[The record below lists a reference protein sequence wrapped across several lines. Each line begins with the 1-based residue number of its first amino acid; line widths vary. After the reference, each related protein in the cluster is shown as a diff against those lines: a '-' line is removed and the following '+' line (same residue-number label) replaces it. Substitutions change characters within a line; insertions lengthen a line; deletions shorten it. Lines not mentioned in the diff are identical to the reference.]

1 MTSRMDASRTALN
14 TPIQSVNTRMVLF
27 SRWFIN
33 ALSFAS
39 ADILA
44 IALAFYLASVLRMR
58 FVGGGGMLPEWGWF
72 ISGLWVFLSFGFKL
86 TPGWGQ
92 GVVDSTR
99 KMFLLLVTIFAGTTT
114 ALFLTK
120 QTDVTSRFIL
130 STAFLLCCLFLPFGR
145 WFIKRLLLHHDL
157 WGMMVVVYSTTDKA
171 RELLHV
177 LSEGAGMGYLP
188 VGLFLV
194 DAPEGKEQLHGVPIL
209 SKDSDPYP
217 LAHAAILVEPA
228 TLKDHRPDFTE
239 IASIQYRR
247 VLIVPELNHHAPSLW
262 VTNRDLGGVLGM
274 EISSNLLDAWS
285 RLLKLASEVLIV
297 LLFLP
302 VVIPLILLLTLLI
315 FLWDLKNPFFVQTRI
330 GLKGTPFRMFK
341 FRTMRHNA
349 ETLLQNKLEND
360 PDFRAAWAD
369 GCKVK
374 EDPRITGIGRFLRS
388 TSLDE
393 LPQFLN
399 VLMGQMALIGPRPL
413 PEYHERELPERI
425 IDLRR
430 RVRPGMTGLW
440 QVSGRSESGND
451 GFVRWDAYYVRNW
464 SIWLDIVI
472 LVRTFFHLLH
482 RKGAY

>member
-1 MTSRMDASRTALN
+1 MDIPESPFR
-14 TPIQSVNTRMVLF
+14 TPIHSVNTRMLLF

-33 ALSFAS
+33 AISFAS
-39 ADILA
+39 ADLLA
-44 IALAFYLASVLRMR
+44 IALAFYLAGILRTNIL
-58 FVGGGGMLPEWGWF
+58 GGGHMLPEWGWF

-92 GVVDSTR
+92 GVVDATR
-99 KMFLLLVTIFAGTTT
+99 KMFLLLTTIFAGTTS

-120 QTDVTSRFIL
+120 QTDTTSRFTL
-130 STAFLLCCLFLPFGR
+130 TAAFVLCIFFLPLGR
-145 WFIKRLLLHHDL
+145 WFIKKLLLHHNL
-157 WGMMVVVYSTTDKA
+157 WGMLVVVYSTTEKA
-171 RELLHV
+171 EELLQV
-177 LSEGAGMGYLP
+177 LSEGAGMGYVP

-194 DAPEGKEQLHGVPIL
+194 DAPKGRTRLNDVPIL
-209 SKDSDPYP
+209 SRDLDPYP

-228 TLKDHRPDFTE
+228 TLKDQRPDFTE

-247 VLIVPELNHHAPSLW
+247 VLIVPQLSHHAPSLW

-274 EISSNLLDAWS
+274 EISSNLLDTWS

-297 LLFLP
+297 LIFLP
-302 VVIPLILLLTLLI
+302 IVIPLISLLTLLI

-330 GLKGTPFRMFK
+330 GQNGTPFRMFK
-341 FRTMRHNA
+341 FRTMRQDA
-349 ETLLQNKLEND
+349 EELLQKKLTSD
-360 PDFRAAWAD
+360 PAFRAAWAD

-374 EDPRITGIGRFLRS
+374 DDPRITGIGRFLRS

-393 LPQFLN
+393 LPQFIN
-399 VLMGQMALIGPRPL
+399 VLLGQMALIGPRPL
-413 PEYHERELPERI
+413 PDYHERELPERI

-440 QVSGRSESGND
+440 QVSGRSESGNE
-451 GFVRWDAYYVRNW
+451 GFIRWDAYYVRNW

-472 LVRTFFHLLH
+472 LVRTFFHLLN